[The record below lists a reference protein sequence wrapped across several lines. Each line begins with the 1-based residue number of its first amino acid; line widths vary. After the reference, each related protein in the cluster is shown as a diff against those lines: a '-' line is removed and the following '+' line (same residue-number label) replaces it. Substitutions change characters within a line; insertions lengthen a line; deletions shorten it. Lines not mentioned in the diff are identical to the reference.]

1 VLAAAVVLRAGARRP
16 ADDRPRGTLTV
27 FAAASL
33 TDVFNRLAAQLR
45 EQHPD
50 VEVDIGYGPS
60 SASARA
66 IVEGAPVDVSA
77 SADEAQMQVVADAG
91 LAVDPIVLADN
102 V

>member
-1 VLAAAVVLRAGARRP
+1 VHAAP

-33 TDVFNRLAAQLR
+33 IDVFDRLAAQLR

-50 VEVDIGYGPS
+50 VEVDIGYGPEFGIG
-60 SASARA
+60 AGDRR
-66 IVEGAPVDVSA
+66 GAPVDVFA
-77 SADEAQMQVVADAG
+77 SADEAQMHVVADAG
-91 LAVDPIVLADN
+91 LAVDPIVFADN